1 MSNPNPVN
9 MAASVEAKLK
19 NITAERTGDANAELH
34 DQLEPDT
41 VGEMMKRRNIN
52 IGDLWA

>member
-52 IGDLWA
+52 IGDL